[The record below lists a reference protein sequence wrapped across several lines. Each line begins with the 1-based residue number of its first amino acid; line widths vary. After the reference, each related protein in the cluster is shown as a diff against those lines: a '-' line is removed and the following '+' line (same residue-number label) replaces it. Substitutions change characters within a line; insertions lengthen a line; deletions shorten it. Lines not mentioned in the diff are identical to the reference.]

1 VITGV
6 RGHNLGVFVVGLGT
20 LADVTGSA
28 ALIWRFQAERH
39 RPGQSAAYKWRGAV
53 IVTIALAPSPRS
65 S

>member
-28 ALIWRFQAERH
+28 ALI
-39 RPGQSAAYKWRGAV
+39 
-53 IVTIALAPSPRS
+53 
-65 S
+65 